1 MNSNTRAT
9 TRTWNAHT
17 TYRECGVV
25 TALAVHV
32 VTITRAGAS
41 FTAEVD
47 GQSVDVLQADRIL
60 RAADRLEV
68 VAEVLE
74 AAPIGKAVAC
84 ALHRELGALGYKS
97 HYALAAEVLGFP
109 VPSLAALTTENAA
122 LVRSYAYGQLG
133 RAA

>member
-1 MNSNTRAT
+1 MIPTRAT

-25 TALAVHV
+25 TAVTVHT

-47 GQSVDVLQADRIL
+47 GQAVDVLQADRIL

-68 VAEVLE
+68 VAEMLE

-84 ALHRELGALGYKS
+84 ALHRELGALGYRA
-97 HYALAAEVLGFP
+97 HYALASEVLGVP
-109 VPSLAALTTENAA
+109 VPSLAALTAEDAA